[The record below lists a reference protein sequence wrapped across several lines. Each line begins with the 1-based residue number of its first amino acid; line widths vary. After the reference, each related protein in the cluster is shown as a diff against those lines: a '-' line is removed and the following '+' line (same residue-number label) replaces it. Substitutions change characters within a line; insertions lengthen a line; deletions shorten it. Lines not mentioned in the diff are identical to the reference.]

1 MIVVNVEVVT
11 EAGAADKVRAAVQ
24 TMEQATR
31 HEVGCLTYAF
41 SVDISDPT
49 LIRVTERWES
59 LEAIRAHMASP
70 HMATF
75 QRAIAALE
83 PKSLD
88 IKAYEVAREVALG

>member
-24 TMEQATR
+24 AMEQASR
-31 HEVGCLTYAF
+31 HEAGCLTYAF

-49 LIRVTERWES
+49 MIRVTERWES
-59 LEAIRAHMASP
+59 MEAIRAHMASP

-75 QRAIAALE
+75 QSAVAALR

>member
-11 EAGAADKVRAAVQ
+11 EAGAADTVRAAVRA
-24 TMEQATR
+24 MEQATR

-41 SVDISDPT
+41 SVDICDPT
-49 LIRVTERWES
+49 MIRVTERWES

-75 QRAIAALE
+75 QRAVAALA